1 MCHLR
6 LDVDIWKWVM
16 TIGEVCF
23 VSMCF
28 VLFVFRII
36 DRENPKWTG
45 LGIGAYLIRTLTI
58 VRCFFP
64 PYALSFFRGKRRRLD
79 KYRVMLRLFFRNT
92 IWRFFW
98 YSFLLLPL
106 LSFSLSFEC
115 FFFNVGGFIQCPVG
129 GYVETHQLSLYSC
142 IINESTALMSYH
154 AFLAATLRFSSQCNA
169 LFYILVI
176 LIDPFLLFPFSNI
189 QQLRC

>member
-1 MCHLR
+1 ML
-6 LDVDIWKWVM
+6 WVFSVGRGGGL
-16 TIGEVCF
+16 TNIAWCWDSSF
-23 VSMCF
+23 AT
-28 VLFVFRII
+28 LFEGFS
-36 DRENPKWTG
+36 
-45 LGIGAYLIRTLTI
+45 GIHFFYYLY
-58 VRCFFP
+58 FP
-64 PYALSFFRGKRRRLD
+64 FPS
-79 KYRVMLRLFFRNT
+79 
-92 IWRFFW
+92 
-98 YSFLLLPL
+98 LLNV
-106 LSFSLSFEC
+106 